1 MEGGE
6 EEGGTAAGAVAAT
19 ETVGGTEDIMVLEE
33 IGVNADMGVIGGLEN
48 GNKADFNFTHS
59 GLTNSLKSVK
69 IDFQTPYQNNQP
81 W

>member
-1 MEGGE
+1 MEGV
-6 EEGGTAAGAVAAT
+6 GGAAPGAFVAT
-19 ETVGGTEDIMVLEE
+19 ETVGGTEDMIVLEE
-33 IGVNADMGVIGGLEN
+33 IGVNADMGVMGGLEN

-59 GLTNSLKSVK
+59 GVTNSLKSVK